1 MLIFQGFKLAPDSGN
16 LEIEEYHDHFNFD
29 DFEPT
34 LNNENFELSKET
46 DEVKS
51 GYDLFFS
58 I

>member
-1 MLIFQGFKLAPDSGN
+1 MAPDSGN
-16 LEIEEYHDHFNFD
+16 LEVEEYHDHFNFD

-34 LNNENFELSKET
+34 LNNENFEVSKET